1 MIESL
6 IKSDRAE
13 LTQST
18 KKAAP
23 VVLSTRIRL
32 ARNLAGP
39 PFPERANSSQRRD
52 VLSKCQRAVNALKRM
67 KTGSFFEIDR
77 LSDLEKQ
84 VLVERHL
91 VSRELCESEA
101 GAGIFIARDQSCAVM
116 INEEDHLRIQF
127 LKSGFNLKTVWK
139 QIDALDTE
147 LEDSLDF
154 AFSEELGYLTA
165 CPTNLGTGLRA
176 SVMMHLPGLVISE
189 QMERVIRAVNQLGIT
204 VRGLFGE
211 GSDATGHV
219 FQISNQQTL
228 GEQEGK
234 IVDRLG
240 NVLKTVIDHELN
252 ARFKYIEEQP
262 QKLLDKIGR
271 AFGVLQ
277 NAHVLSSNE
286 AMNLLSL
293 IRLAVDFG
301 MLPEDHRA
309 DVDRLFIECQPG
321 HIQFAAK
328 SDIEPDAR
336 DLERARRLRV
346 EFAKFPPLDVA
357 SVGQFTEF
365 NSSN

>member
-6 IKSDRAE
+6 INRDGAE
-13 LTQST
+13 LAHST

-39 PFPERANSSQRRD
+39 PFPGHADAEQRGK
-52 VLSKCQRAVNALKRM
+52 VLSACEREIGALQQM
-67 KTGSFFEIDR
+67 KKGAFFEVSA

-91 VSRELCESEA
+91 ISRELCEQKSGSGVYINKE
-101 GAGIFIARDQSCAVM
+101 QTCSVM

-127 LKSGFNLKTVWK
+127 LKTGFNLKSVWK
-139 QIDALDTE
+139 SINAFDAE
-147 LEDSLDF
+147 LEKTINV
-154 AFSEELGYLTA
+154 AFSPEFGYLTA

-176 SVMMHLPGLVISE
+176 SVMMHLPGLVIAE
-189 QMERVIRAVNQLGIT
+189 QMERVVRAVNQLGIT

-211 GSDATGHV
+211 GSDTIGHV

-228 GEQEGK
+228 GESEEE
-234 IVDRLG
+234 ILDRLA

-252 ARFKYIEEQP
+252 ARFKYLEDHRAQ
-262 QKLLDKIGR
+262 LLDQIGR
-271 AFGVLQ
+271 AYGTLQ
-277 NAHVLSSNE
+277 NVHVIPSNE

-301 MLPEDHRA
+301 MLPEGNRSN
-309 DVDRLFIECQPG
+309 VDRLFIECQPG
-321 HIQFAAK
+321 HVQYAAK
-328 SDIEPDAR
+328 AGIEPDAR
-336 DLERARRLRV
+336 DIARADKLRK
-346 EFAKFPPLDVA
+346 EFNHLPPLAFDKLEDL
-357 SVGQFTEF
+357 G
-365 NSSN
+365 